1 MIWIDAIPNPKL
13 IFPYTLSTFWQLN
26 VTSSMSERISYWP
39 VRHGGT
45 EQGRNHTKESLV
57 VFGSGQA
64 GWVVELTILHETN
77 QTYFKPSNNKFAS
90 EVVVTVLSPRTLS
103 SPSLPGRPS
112 TSTLSRFAKLTCAM
126 HRMHGKANKQN
137 VEVDPDQKEISPP
150 ATKARLMPKS
160 WHAARWTCS
169 SQAGSPNGSPGY
181 NQELTEQ
188 ETADDELL
196 LSLSESHRPASR

>member
-1 MIWIDAIPNPKL
+1 MNIEQLFRTIWIDAIPNPKL

-77 QTYFKPSNNKFAS
+77 QTYFKPSNKQICI
-90 EVVVTVLSPRTLS
+90 EVLVTVLSPRTLS

-126 HRMHGKANKQN
+126 HRMHGKQTKCGGRSWPKRDLTSGNQSSADAQKLTCCQ
-137 VEVDPDQKEISPP
+137 VD
-150 ATKARLMPKS
+150 LFKS
-160 WHAARWTCS
+160 GRITRRNS
-169 SQAGSPNGSPGY
+169 
-181 NQELTEQ
+181 
-188 ETADDELL
+188 LL
-196 LSLSESHRPASR
+196 